1 MNNKRQ
7 NSSKIIK
14 NNNLNTKQNTNN
26 EIKKYKN
33 KKNDIN
39 SPDRDI
45 LEKKGKIKEIKKE
58 KDDLKEKMEKQSK
71 EIIDLKN
78 ENEKLKNLL
87 NNNENK
93 LQNNQ
98 NIKEKNVELETII
111 NKLQNE
117 KNNIIK
123 NNKIKDEKKEEEY
136 RNIMNIN
143 NKLKEEIKEKNNK
156 IEELSRL
163 LETCK
168 KDYENKLTLK
178 VEEFNKKITELEK
191 KIIIKKE
198 TNYQK
203 NEKERNNNNKIENP
217 YELNLLNFEGEGK
230 KNVINPDKK
239 PIIFKNIY
247 EDPSGNKNIEEE
259 PFDIN
264 NYDCLPF
271 SKILNNCKYKNYE
284 WELFPKEIAA
294 NQLKQKVG
302 NCYMVS
308 ALESLSHIP
317 KLLNFIFDSNFN
329 SKQNKF
335 KINFRQNDG
344 TFEHYII
351 KNNFPQKNEKLLFME
366 PLEKEA
372 YAIIFEKVWAVIRG
386 GFKYLD
392 GGRASDVLNKVLG
405 TSTKYKFNKRM
416 GIFDINLNKYLKYK
430 NKNNTK
436 DYQDIEKKIQSIKE
450 SDRYWQKRI
459 EGFDEQNKIDPKDA
473 FESIKNA
480 QKKEGGIIT
489 VSINIEKEGHEI
501 SVLGTYSKLN
511 PLTNK
516 IQDFIILK
524 NPWRSGDDIIE
535 KLDII
540 EIENKIK
547 PFQEIIEINNKHY
560 ETGDFYMPREYFEK
574 WFRDLTICIPNYK
587 KYFPEVYD
595 CLILYKVV
603 AKYYKIKSNQY
614 YFDVTQG
621 NNLIKT
627 DIVSKEK
634 LESLKKLIQHN
645 DSAFT
650 YIYDKQTPSS
660 IWYEGKYTES
670 LSDSVFIKDKNS
682 TEFTIKKKRSLIQN
696 DFYTSQIYSNEINFY
711 EEKGKTYSVIS
722 LKKVETLEELQE
734 LKSQHSNKSISM
746 PKYFGDNIGI
756 PLTNNYITK
765 DLNLIN
771 RFTKEIREFLKDK
784 YVFIE
789 RKDVAVRDGWIN
801 TFQGINLHSEE
812 YNNGHYHVY
821 SYGKDQNINLFNLI
835 GKQFKCSCYYYE
847 NGKVKFYCNQYFTFK
862 KTVVF
867 YDFTYYINGVKKT
880 TLPNKCD
887 YYKLEKEKIQM
898 INDQT
903 NSFYINY

>member
-1 MNNKRQ
+1 M
-7 NSSKIIK
+7 
-14 NNNLNTKQNTNN
+14 
-26 EIKKYKN
+26 
-33 KKNDIN
+33 
-39 SPDRDI
+39 
-45 LEKKGKIKEIKKE
+45 EKKGKIKEIKKE
-58 KDDLKEKMEKQSK
+58 KDDLIEKMEKQSK

-93 LQNNQ
+93 LKNNQ

-178 VEEFNKKITELEK
+178 VEEFNNKITELEN

-203 NEKERNNNNKIENP
+203 NEKEKDNNNKIENP

-230 KNVINPDKK
+230 KNVINPGKK

-247 EDPSGNKNIEEE
+247 EDPSGNKTIEEE

-271 SKILNNCKYKNYE
+271 SKILNNCKLKNYE

-351 KNNFPQKNEKLLFME
+351 KNNFPQKNEKLIFME

-450 SDRYWQKRI
+450 SDRQWQKSI
-459 EGFDEQNKIDPKDA
+459 EEDFDEQNKIDPKDA

-489 VSINIEKEGHEI
+489 VSINTEKREGHEI

-524 NPWRSGDDIIE
+524 NPWRSGDDIKE

-560 ETGDFYMPREYFEK
+560 ETGVFYMPREYFEK

-682 TEFTIKKKRSLIQN
+682 TEFTIKKKDLLSKMISIQ
-696 DFYTSQIYSNEINFY
+696 
-711 EEKGKTYSVIS
+711 V
-722 LKKVETLEELQE
+722 
-734 LKSQHSNKSISM
+734 
-746 PKYFGDNIGI
+746 
-756 PLTNNYITK
+756 
-765 DLNLIN
+765 
-771 RFTKEIREFLKDK
+771 RF
-784 YVFIE
+784 
-789 RKDVAVRDGWIN
+789 
-801 TFQGINLHSEE
+801 
-812 YNNGHYHVY
+812 
-821 SYGKDQNINLFNLI
+821 
-835 GKQFKCSCYYYE
+835 
-847 NGKVKFYCNQYFTFK
+847 
-862 KTVVF
+862 
-867 YDFTYYINGVKKT
+867 
-880 TLPNKCD
+880 
-887 YYKLEKEKIQM
+887 IQM
-898 INDQT
+898 K
-903 NSFYINY
+903 